1 MKGLLQPNAESIETL
16 LAIDGISCAACGRR
30 IERALVGTKGVIE
43 ANVNFALHQASVS
56 HSAGVSG
63 TQLAQAVAAAGYPAR
78 PITEADAVELAADE
92 AGSAK
97 RDFRRFIGSA
107 IPTSLI
113 MVVSMGWMSRPEWVN
128 FGLLAAALT
137 VTFVFGAPIFRA
149 AWSSAIHRSV
159 TMDTLVALG
168 TTAALAL
175 SAYGLS
181 LPAAESARHQYPESA
196 AVIVTL
202 ILLGRALEARA
213 KRSVSESIR
222 SLMTR
227 SPKQATILDA
237 DGDERLVPSSEI
249 CIGHRVRVRP
259 GETFAVDGAIET
271 GETYVDESM
280 VTGEPMPV
288 HRQAGDPVLAGT
300 VSTTGSVVF
309 LASHVGSDTTLARIA
324 KMVLRAQ
331 SSRATAQRLADRVSA
346 IFVPAILLISVLTF
360 VGHLALGHASI
371 SAATAA
377 VAVLVIAC
385 PCAMGLAT
393 PTALMVAVGRG
404 SELGI
409 LVKDAEV
416 LERASMVRTVLFD
429 KTGTLTIG
437 KPQLTDIHPIDQWD
451 SDSALQLAGSVEVLS
466 EHPLAKAVSNAAI
479 ERGLNLQPA
488 TDFRAYPGMGAS
500 AIVDGTLVLVGT
512 PNLLIHHDISIPEPA
527 TAMLLARE
535 GQGKTAF
542 FVQSGENMAIL
553 AVSDE
558 VSAQACEAVH
568 QIRELGLDMVM
579 VTGDNSRTAAAV
591 GREVG
596 ISQIESEVLPEN
608 KAEIVQRYQKRGQ
621 TAMIG
626 DGINDAPALATA
638 DLGIAMGTGTD
649 VAMETAGITLMRSD
663 LRSVPQAIRL
673 SKATV
678 ATIRGNLFWA
688 FGYNVVM
695 VPLAAAGLLNPMLA
709 AGAMAFSSVSVVLN
723 SLRLKRFV

>member
-1 MKGLLQPNAESIETL
+1 
-16 LAIDGISCAACGRR
+16 
-30 IERALVGTKGVIE
+30 
-43 ANVNFALHQASVS
+43 
-56 HSAGVSG
+56 
-63 TQLAQAVAAAGYPAR
+63 
-78 PITEADAVELAADE
+78 
-92 AGSAK
+92 
-97 RDFRRFIGSA
+97 
-107 IPTSLI
+107 
-113 MVVSMGWMSRPEWVN
+113 
-128 FGLLAAALT
+128 
-137 VTFVFGAPIFRA
+137 
-149 AWSSAIHRSV
+149 
-159 TMDTLVALG
+159 
-168 TTAALAL
+168 
-175 SAYGLS
+175 
-181 LPAAESARHQYPESA
+181 
-196 AVIVTL
+196 
-202 ILLGRALEARA
+202 
-213 KRSVSESIR
+213 
-222 SLMTR
+222 
-227 SPKQATILDA
+227 
-237 DGDERLVPSSEI
+237 
-249 CIGHRVRVRP
+249 
-259 GETFAVDGAIET
+259 
-271 GETYVDESM
+271 
-280 VTGEPMPV
+280 
-288 HRQAGDPVLAGT
+288 
-300 VSTTGSVVF
+300 
-309 LASHVGSDTTLARIA
+309 
-324 KMVLRAQ
+324 
-331 SSRATAQRLADRVSA
+331 
-346 IFVPAILLISVLTF
+346 
-360 VGHLALGHASI
+360 
-371 SAATAA
+371 
-377 VAVLVIAC
+377 
-385 PCAMGLAT
+385 
-393 PTALMVAVGRG
+393 
-404 SELGI
+404 
-409 LVKDAEV
+409 
-416 LERASMVRTVLFD
+416 MVRTVLFD